1 MDLKLL
7 FQELDWNLF
16 QTPRDIQERCHCKK
30 NCDGI
35 KFVDRVWKTVTGVG
49 KLVKG
54 LPVMVMMVE
63 NMAVMVTM
71 MMLVVSRVWASWSRA
86 CLSDSPD
93 GRRGRDAKCQILSDI
108 TNHCPHL

>member
-1 MDLKLL
+1 M
-7 FQELDWNLF
+7 
-16 QTPRDIQERCHCKK
+16 
-30 NCDGI
+30 
-35 KFVDRVWKTVTGVG
+35 G

-54 LPVMVMMVE
+54 LPVMMMMVE